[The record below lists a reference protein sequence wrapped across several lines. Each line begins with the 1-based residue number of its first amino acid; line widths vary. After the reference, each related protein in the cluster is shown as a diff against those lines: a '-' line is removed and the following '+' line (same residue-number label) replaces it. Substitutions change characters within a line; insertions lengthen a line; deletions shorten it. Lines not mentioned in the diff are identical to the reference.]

1 MALSNVV
8 RTDDV
13 SLPAMYG
20 GTLATWQS
28 DRVKARF
35 DNHVITLTEV
45 ALPDGHVLP
54 VGTHGFVIE
63 AFESPKT
70 YEIEFDLDG
79 ELILATVQVD
89 DFQVA

>member
-1 MALSNVV
+1 MLSELTMSHCRQCTRAL
-8 RTDDV
+8 
-13 SLPAMYG
+13 
-20 GTLATWQS
+20 TLATWQS

-35 DNHVITLTEV
+35 DNHVITVTEV

-70 YEIEFDLDG
+70 YEIEFDLMSN
-79 ELILATVQVD
+79 
-89 DFQVA
+89 